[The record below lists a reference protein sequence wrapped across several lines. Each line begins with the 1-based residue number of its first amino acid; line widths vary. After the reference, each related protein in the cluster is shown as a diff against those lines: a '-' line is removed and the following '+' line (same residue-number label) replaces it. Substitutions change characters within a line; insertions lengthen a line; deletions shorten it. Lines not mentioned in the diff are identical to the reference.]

1 MITIHIWQIL
11 LVIFL
16 SSLASF
22 FAGVVVM
29 AWVAMASY
37 DGDELRSE
45 EE

>member
-29 AWVAMASY
+29 ACMAMASY
-37 DGDELRSE
+37 DGDEMRSE